1 MPTPTEHRTVQAR
14 ILAYAQELGWVY
26 VPRAEAER
34 RRGFD
39 AAAHRN
45 EQARNASLFFDAVLD
60 AQVRCFNP
68 RYTEAPGA
76 LPAQLRLLHTDIYGN
91 REFLAHLRNQG
102 KFFDHQENR
111 ERDLVLIDYSAE
123 GVPVGGPVGG
133 LSSSPVST
141 GAGKVSGGPG
151 GPQVG
156 IVAGGVSGGQ
166 ECPQVGTVVGGVT
179 GGQECPPTRGRN
191 IYEVTEEWVT
201 NNGHHT
207 TREDVVFLING
218 IPVLVIECKN
228 ATKDEGIALG
238 IDQIRRYH
246 RETPEVMVPQQL
258 FTATD
263 AIGFRYGVTWNTVYR
278 NIFEWKGG
286 HWVGGH
292 SCPPRGPGAE
302 GTGGAA
308 APPDLTGEPGGPP
321 TQGFF
326 DPSASVNPRAHRV
339 PHWHQPGVYCFV
351 TWRMG
356 DSLPREVLDEWRSE
370 RDAWLRQN
378 PEPWTEAT
386 ELEYFDR
393 FSRRMDKWL
402 DAGRGSCPFRDPTLA
417 RIVGNT
423 LQHFDGQHFELVSYV
438 VMPNHVHVLFRPMGE
453 HTVGEIVKSWKGFS
467 AREVNKR
474 LGRTGS
480 LWNDDYWDRLIR
492 NEAHFGKVRDYIH
505 NNPVVSGLKEGEYLL
520 YEKDALTV
528 GGPSSTPHTTSS
540 PPDTTGSSLR
550 SSAGVSGGPG
560 GPPSSIPGRLE
571 AKVKAFCAIP
581 QVLAL
586 LKDYIVFAEK
596 DEELNKYI
604 LRQHQTTAVERVVH
618 RALDPQRRRG
628 LVWHT
633 QGSGKTFT
641 MIKAAELLF
650 KAPEADKPTVLL
662 MIDRNEL
669 EDQMLKNLAAL
680 GLGNV
685 EHAESISKLNKL
697 LKDDYRGIIVC
708 MVHKFRDMPANIN
721 TRRNIYVLIDEAHRT
736 TGGDLGNFLMAGL
749 PNASYLGFTGT
760 PIDKTA
766 YGRGTFKTFGGEDD
780 KGYLHKY
787 SIADS
792 IADGTTL
799 PLYYNL
805 APNELLVPHETLD
818 KEFLSLAEAEGMA
831 DIEHLNKVLDRAVN
845 LKNFLKGKERIK
857 KVAEFVAKHYK
868 ENVEPLG
875 YKAFLVG
882 VDREACALYKHALDQ
897 YLPPEYSAVVYTGNN
912 NDSAALKEFHLDE
925 TKERQIRKAFT
936 KLEQHPKILIVT
948 EKLLT
953 GFDAPVLYAMYLDKP
968 MRDHTLLQ
976 AIARVNRPYENE
988 EAGMVKPHGFVLD
1001 FVGIFDK
1008 LEKALAFDSDEI
1020 NAIVKDIALLK
1031 GLFKS
1036 KMEQKVPGWLAL
1048 VGGRFD
1054 DRDVD
1059 TLIEHFRDPERRKE
1073 FFKEY
1078 KEIEMLYEIISPDAF
1093 LRPWIDTYATLSAI
1107 YHVVRKAYAR
1117 RVEVDREFQRK
1128 TNNLVQEHI
1137 DAYQVNGPLDLVEIN
1152 ERTIE
1157 LIKQKNAGD
1166 GTKVINLVKSIG
1178 KKAEEQSDD
1187 PYLIAMAERAK
1198 AVQESFE
1205 NRQIG
1210 TAEALADLLKEV
1222 ERNEERRKE
1231 QAAKGFDG
1239 LTYFVYRTLLDAEV
1253 GDAEAVSRKIKEAF
1267 VALPHWKQSEKDLR
1281 ELRKKVTF
1289 AIYAQEEDLE
1299 KVTRLVEDLFT
1310 LLEKANTI

>member
-1 MPTPTEHRTVQAR
+1 MPTPGEHKTVQAR
-14 ILAYAQELGWVY
+14 ILAYAQELGWAV
-26 VPRAEAER
+26 VPREEAER

-39 AAAHRN
+39 AEAHGSER
-45 EQARNASLFFDAVLD
+45 ARNASLFFDDVLD
-60 AQVRCFNP
+60 AQVRRFNP
-68 RYTEAPGA
+68 RYTDAPGA

-102 KFFDHQENR
+102 KFFDHEENR
-111 ERDLVLIDYSAE
+111 ERDLVLIDYNA
-123 GVPVGGPVGG
+123 VGGAAGPSHTPGRTGMSAIREGTERG
-133 LSSSPVST
+133 LSSPRVST
-141 GAGKVSGGPG
+141 GTA
-151 GPQVG
+151 
-156 IVAGGVSGGQ
+156 GVSGGQ
-166 ECPQVGTVVGGVT
+166 KS
-179 GGQECPPTRGRN
+179 PPSQDNN
-191 IYEVTEEWVT
+191 IYEVTEEWT
-201 NNGHHT
+201 THNGHHA
-207 TREDVVFLING
+207 TRQDVVFLING
-218 IPVLVIECKN
+218 LPVLVIECKN

-238 IDQIRRYH
+238 IDQLRRYH

-263 AIGFRYGVTWNTVYR
+263 AIGFKYGVTWNTVFR
-278 NIFEWKGG
+278 NIFEWKLLPSELTEGG
-286 HWVGGH
+286 L
-292 SCPPRGPGAE
+292 SSPPRTSGR
-302 GTGGAA
+302 TGMSAI
-308 APPDLTGEPGGPP
+308 PESPY
-321 TQGFF
+321 F
-326 DPSASVNPRAHRV
+326 DPYSSVNPKAHHV
-339 PHWHQPGVYCFV
+339 PHWHQDGVYCSV

-356 DSLPREVLDEWRSE
+356 DSLPREVLEGLAAE
-370 RDAWLRQN
+370 REAWLKQH
-378 PEPWTEAT
+378 PEPWNEAT

-393 FSRRMDKWL
+393 FNRRIDKWL
-402 DAGRGSCPFRDPTLA
+402 DAGKGSCPFRNPSLA
-417 RIVGNT
+417 RIVGNAI
-423 LQHFDGQHFELVSYV
+423 QHFDGDRYDLVSYV
-438 VMPNHVHVLFRPMGE
+438 VMPNHVHVLFRPMNGYA
-453 HTVGEIVKSWKGFS
+453 VGEIVKSWKGFS
-467 AREVNKR
+467 AYEVNQW
-474 LGRTGS
+474 LGKSGS
-480 LWNDDYWDRLIR
+480 LWQDEYWDRLIR
-492 NEAHFGKVRDYIH
+492 NEEHFEQVVDYIRQ
-505 NNPVVSGLKEGEYLL
+505 NPVKSGLKDGEYLL
-520 YEKDALTV
+520 YEKDALTE
-528 GGPSSTPHTTSS
+528 GGLSGPPDTSGRTGMSADREHEEGGLSS
-540 PPDTTGSSLR
+540 PPLSSGRTGM
-550 SSAGVSGGPG
+550 SAVPEAAA
-560 GPPSSIPGRLE
+560 IPGRLE

-586 LKDYIVFAEK
+586 LKDFIVFAEK

-618 RALDPQRRRG
+618 RALDPVKRRG

-685 EHAESISKLNKL
+685 EHAGSISKLNRL
-697 LKDDYRGIIVC
+697 LKDDYRGIVVC

-721 TRRNIYVLIDEAHRT
+721 TRKNIYVLIDEAHRT

-818 KEFLSLAEAEGMA
+818 KEFLSLAEAEGLA

-845 LKNFLKGKERIK
+845 LKNFLKGKERIR
-857 KVAEFVAKHYK
+857 KVAEFVAKHYT

-882 VDREACALYKHALDQ
+882 VDREACALYKHALDEF
-897 YLPPEYSAVVYTGNN
+897 LPAEYSAVVYTGNN
-912 NDSAALKEFHLDE
+912 NDSAALKEFHME
-925 TKERQIRKAFT
+925 EKKERQIRKAFT
-936 KLEQHPKILIVT
+936 KLDEYPKILIVT

-988 EAGMVKPHGFVLD
+988 QAEMVKPHGFVLD

-1008 LEKALAFDSDEI
+1008 LEKALAFDSEEI

-1031 GLFKS
+1031 GLFKN
-1036 KMEQKVPGWLAL
+1036 KMEQKVPAYLQL
-1048 VGGRFD
+1048 IGGRFD

-1059 TLIEHFRDPERRKE
+1059 GLIEHFRDPERRKE

-1078 KEIEMLYEIISPDAF
+1078 KEVEMLYEIISPDAF
-1093 LRPWIDTYATLSAI
+1093 LRPYIDTYATLSAI
-1107 YHVVRKAYAR
+1107 YHVVRKAYTR
-1117 RVEVDREFQRK
+1117 RVDVDREFQRK
-1128 TNNLVQEHI
+1128 TNNLVQDRVDVYDV
-1137 DAYQVNGPLDLVEIN
+1137 DAPMELVEIN

-1157 LIKQKNAGD
+1157 LIKQKNAAD
-1166 GTKVINLVKSIG
+1166 GTKVINLVKSIE
-1178 KKAEEQSDD
+1178 KHADEHSDD

-1205 NRQIG
+1205 NRQSA
-1210 TAEALADLLKEV
+1210 TADALADLLKEV
-1222 ERNEERRKE
+1222 ELNEQRKQD

-1239 LTYFVYRTLLDAEV
+1239 LAYFVYRTLLDAQV
-1253 GDAEAVSRKIKEAF
+1253 NNAEMVSRKVKEAF
-1267 VALPHWKQSEKDLR
+1267 VTLPHWKQSEKDLR
-1281 ELRKKVTF
+1281 ELRNKVTF

-1299 KVTRLVEDLFT
+1299 KVTRLVDDLFT
-1310 LLEKANTI
+1310 LLEKADRI